1 MKGHD
6 QQMNTTLKSP
16 EERFY
21 EVASRLV
28 DLIVNNSAYSIE
40 ELRRLDDYPCIAC
53 ELSIIKKQIGLTHF
67 NILAENVI
75 SVFAQ

>member
-1 MKGHD
+1 M
-6 QQMNTTLKSP
+6 QTFKST

-28 DLIVNNSAYSIE
+28 DLIIDNSAYSIE
-40 ELRRLDDYPCIAC
+40 ELLRLDDYPCIAC
-53 ELSIIKKQIGLTHF
+53 ELSMIKKQIGLTHF

-75 SVFAQ
+75 NVFSH

>member
-1 MKGHD
+1 
-6 QQMNTTLKSP
+6 MNTFKTP

-53 ELSIIKKQIGLTHF
+53 ELSEIKKQIGLTHF

-75 SVFAQ
+75 FIFAQ